1 MLLFKIASIVCE
13 SKQLEVIKMIVKS
26 IDDNYTFS
34 LSYNDI
40 MEKINIS
47 KPTLIKLFK
56 DLQEKEVIQ
65 KLPKRRYKININK
78 LEEKFLNST
87 N

>member
-1 MLLFKIASIVCE
+1 
-13 SKQLEVIKMIVKS
+13 
-26 IDDNYTFS
+26 
-34 LSYNDI
+34 
-40 MEKINIS
+40 
-47 KPTLIKLFK
+47 LIKLFK
-56 DLQEKEVIQ
+56 ELQDKEVIQ